1 MPTPLQLATRWRSR
15 ASWSDPVRKVR
26 SLESFA
32 QTEEDSGWDLLAAAK
47 QISDPELREHM
58 QRHAADEA
66 RHARLFQARAAE
78 LRAELSHGSPSGEA
92 PDRPYDMSRG
102 RRRGDVNA
110 HGFFTAGLMGELGVV
125 DYLTML
131 HVAEQRAADLF
142 LVHRA
147 LNRADPSTVAVFDA
161 VLRDERYHI
170 AYTRRFLD
178 RWTEEGRGGEVRR
191 GLKAARSSR
200 LLAGW
205 KRLGVRSGSGFGRAL
220 LFAMYWTLLLPFGL
234 LARLTK
240 EPAGWHAPRRAP
252 GASPDA
258 QF

>member
-1 MPTPLQLATRWRSR
+1 MDSLLQLATRWRSR
-15 ASWSDPVRKVR
+15 ASWQDPLRKVR

-58 QRHAADEA
+58 LRHAADEA

-78 LRAELSHGSPSGEA
+78 LRADLPSAGARAEE

-102 RRRGDVNA
+102 RQRGDVNA
-110 HGFFTAGLMGELGVV
+110 HGFFSAGLMGELGIV
-125 DYLTML
+125 DYMTML

-142 LVHRA
+142 EVHRE
-147 LNRADPSTVAVFDA
+147 LNASDPATVAVFDS
-161 VLRDERYHI
+161 VLRDEKYHI
-170 AYTRRFLD
+170 SYTRRFLD
-178 RWTEEGRGGEVRR
+178 RWSEEGRSGEVRR
-191 GLKAARSSR
+191 GLKAAKGSR

-205 KRLGVRSGSGFGRAL
+205 KRLGARSGAGFGRAL
-220 LFAMYWTLLLPFGL
+220 LFVMYWTVLAPFGL
-234 LARLTK
+234 LARFAR
-240 EPAGWHAPRRAP
+240 EPKGWQAPRRAP
-252 GASPDA
+252 GAAPDG